1 MMSIL
6 FVVLALLSIIIS
18 VGWMITDGYHMTHQK
33 FRDNAFGKQELTQEE
48 LKTKLKTLFVYLQTV
63 SDKDRVR
70 NGYRIKIMPSGE
82 TPNKRIWQIPYIV
95 IIDNNIHIA
104 FAFDEFG
111 KLITKV
117 TYPKTLTTLQ
127 YMIVRW
133 GDNVAQFGLYLSSGK
148 PTEEQV
154 KRIVEKYKN
163 YVLRDIL

>member
-1 MMSIL
+1 MMNVL
-6 FVVLALLSIIIS
+6 FVVLLLIFIVIA
-18 VGWMITDGYHMTHQK
+18 VGWFATDGYHITQQK
-33 FRDNAFGKQELTQEE
+33 LKDNAFGKQELTQDE
-48 LKTKLKTLFVYLQTV
+48 LKDRLKVLFVYLQTV

-117 TYPKTLTTLQ
+117 TYPKTLSTLQ
-127 YMIVRW
+127 YMIIRW
-133 GDNVAQFGLYLSSGK
+133 GDNVAQFGMYLSSGK

>member
-6 FVVLALLSIIIS
+6 FVVLALIAIS
-18 VGWMITDGYHMTHQK
+18 VGWMIINGYHMTYQK
-33 FRDNAFGKQELTQEE
+33 FRDSVFSKQELTQEE
-48 LKTKLKTLFVYLQTV
+48 LKTKLKTLFIHLQTV
-63 SDKDRVR
+63 RNKDRVL

-95 IIDNNIHIA
+95 VIDNNIHIA

-117 TYPKTLTTLQ
+117 TYPKTLSTLQ

-133 GDNVAQFGLYLSSGK
+133 GDNVARFGLYLSEK

>member
-1 MMSIL
+1 MSIL
-6 FVVLALLSIIIS
+6 FVVLALILIAIS
-18 VGWMITDGYHMTHQK
+18 VGWMITDGYHMTNQK
-33 FRDNAFGKQELTQEE
+33 FRDSAFGKQELTQEE
-48 LKTKLKTLFVYLQTV
+48 LKTRLKVLFVHLQTV
-63 SDKDRVR
+63 NDKDRVR
-70 NGYRIKIMPSGE
+70 NGYRIKIKPSGE

-117 TYPKTLTTLQ
+117 TYPKTLSTLQ

-133 GDNVAQFGLYLSSGK
+133 GDNVAKFGLYLSSGK

-154 KRIVEKYKN
+154 KCIVEKYKN

>member
-1 MMSIL
+1 
-6 FVVLALLSIIIS
+6 
-18 VGWMITDGYHMTHQK
+18 
-33 FRDNAFGKQELTQEE
+33 
-48 LKTKLKTLFVYLQTV
+48 
-63 SDKDRVR
+63 
-70 NGYRIKIMPSGE
+70 MPSGE

-95 IIDNNIHIA
+95 IIDNNIQIA

-117 TYPKTLTTLQ
+117 TYLKTLSTLQ

-133 GDNVAQFGLYLSSGK
+133 GDNVAKFGLYLSSGK